1 VLVILAQRL
10 TQGLLGV
17 VTVIFLVSFSTLSE
31 QGWYYASVSIVAF
44 STLFDLGQSVVIT
57 QQAAKLSFGDKPLS
71 SDRIEIIQLIGRWRL
86 FYVKATVLYAF
97 FALATGFWLLS
108 FHDHDLK
115 MIYGIAVWFILNVLT
130 ALNFITTPILAAI
143 EGSGGLNELYTV
155 RLFQNAVG
163 AIATWVA
170 IVYVGPLWAPLAMPF
185 AIFAIGS
192 FWLFLR
198 FRPMVFAFFM
208 ASVSTHSQTIIQLR
222 RHVAITWVSGYLL
235 AQIATP
241 ILFRLSSPAEA
252 GRMGLSL
259 TIINMIA
266 VFSQSSIAHKVP
278 LMAGAVER
286 KQWSIFDD
294 VFRKSF
300 RQSLF
305 IFFVLSFF
313 VLSVRFIVEWTD
325 YSSRLMN
332 IFPFFLLLMGVF
344 CTFLINVFASKLRS
358 YQKEPL
364 VIIIASAASAL
375 LISYLIIAEGYGS
388 YGVSV
393 AFFSI
398 QCCVAFP
405 LSWWEFIKHDK
416 ALRASC

>member
-1 VLVILAQRL
+1 MSFYDG
-10 TQGLLGV
+10 TLLNP
-17 VTVIFLVSFSTLSE
+17 FM
-31 QGWYYASVSIVAF
+31 
-44 STLFDLGQSVVIT
+44 
-57 QQAAKLSFGDKPLS
+57 P
-71 SDRIEIIQLIGRWRL
+71 
-86 FYVKATVLYAF
+86 
-97 FALATGFWLLS
+97 
-108 FHDHDLK
+108 
-115 MIYGIAVWFILNVLT
+115 
-130 ALNFITTPILAAI
+130 
-143 EGSGGLNELYTV
+143 GS
-155 RLFQNAVG
+155 
-163 AIATWVA
+163 W
-170 IVYVGPLWAPLAMPF
+170 P
-185 AIFAIGS
+185 
-192 FWLFLR
+192 
-198 FRPMVFAFFM
+198 
-208 ASVSTHSQTIIQLR
+208 
-222 RHVAITWVSGYLL
+222 
-235 AQIATP
+235 
-241 ILFRLSSPAEA
+241 
-252 GRMGLSL
+252 
-259 TIINMIA
+259 
-266 VFSQSSIAHKVP
+266 
-278 LMAGAVER
+278 
-286 KQWSIFDD
+286 IFDD

-313 VLSVRFIVEWTD
+313 VLSVRFIVELTD
-325 YSSRLMN
+325 YSSILMN